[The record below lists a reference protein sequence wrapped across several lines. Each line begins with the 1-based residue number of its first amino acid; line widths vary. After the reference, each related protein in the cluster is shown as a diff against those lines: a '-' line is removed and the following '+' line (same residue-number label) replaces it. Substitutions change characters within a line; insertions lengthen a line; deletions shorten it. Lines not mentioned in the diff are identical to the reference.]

1 MFFRRT
7 VIGGIVIAA
16 LLAAGC
22 ATSPD
27 RAGDPPWHLKALLTP
42 VQHAVVTVIN
52 YDVDGNVSSVGSGF
66 FISSSGILLTSRHVL
81 EGAYGADIRT
91 ADGTSYPVTAVLS
104 TSPVVDLI
112 KVRVEIPGDRIAP
125 VRPAVR
131 APAVADRVFVVG
143 SPMGLEQTVSEG
155 IVSAIREMPT
165 GGRVLQLTAPISPG
179 SSGGPVFNRQG
190 EAVGVVTF
198 QAARGQNL
206 NFAISIDSLDTLPEN
221 AAEQS
226 VAEWTIHRSRRTP
239 ALAASLCNRGARLS
253 IQGEYE
259 AALDYFKRAAETNP
273 DDPEAW
279 FGLGSCYVGLDRP
292 DDAIRAYRRPIEK
305 DPDNALAHFILAM
318 YYKAVG
324 QFDDEVAALSEV
336 IRIDPAN
343 IQARFELGRAYGE
356 LARPED
362 QIHTLEKILDERP
375 DHIPALIGLGAAL
388 AENGRPDEALQL
400 LNRAH
405 DLEPGNPMIHY
416 NMGVMYNHLDRP
428 ADAAAAYIRAIRLS
442 PRMAPA
448 HYNLGLTYLAQGKPK
463 RALDQYEILKALDEK
478 AAGSLFD
485 NIYPPDSAPHPEAD
499 ARQ

>member
-1 MFFRRT
+1 LIWGRPLPARRRLASLLDQILGHRLVRGQRRRIDRRVGRYREGSEPRNHHFCGGVHVNRLAVNAAGT
-7 VIGGIVIAA
+7 IGAMLVVQRPPLAAIAA
-16 LLAAGC
+16 TGKRIVARRDEL
-22 ATSPD
+22 
-27 RAGDPPWHLKALLTP
+27 R
-42 VQHAVVTVIN
+42 
-52 YDVDGNVSSVGSGF
+52 
-66 FISSSGILLTSRHVL
+66 R
-81 EGAYGADIRT
+81 
-91 ADGTSYPVTAVLS
+91 VTARS
-104 TSPVVDLI
+104 D
-112 KVRVEIPGDRIAP
+112 RGHGGRGDNPLATKHPILQHHLAEACRIAQ
-125 VRPAVR
+125 AQ
-131 APAVADRVFVVG
+131 A
-143 SPMGLEQTVSEG
+143 
-155 IVSAIREMPT
+155 
-165 GGRVLQLTAPISPG
+165 
-179 SSGGPVFNRQG
+179 
-190 EAVGVVTF
+190 

-485 NIYPPDSAPHPEAD
+485 NIYPPDSAPHPETD